1 MYDGSQGNAMT
12 EIALALAMGFFSL
25 MVLALVSMG
34 AGRAQEAS
42 AVAAILQ
49 PAANR
54 TTDRGTIEV
63 ESQDT
68 ILIYFNGGF
77 FDTELQGVDPQE
89 IDGTRRVILAFAPDV
104 ALAEAMTARSRVR
117 ADRLV
122 VSTLDEAWLRALADL
137 RPQEGSER

>member
-1 MYDGSQGNAMT
+1 M
-12 EIALALAMGFFSL
+12 
-25 MVLALVSMG
+25 
-34 AGRAQEAS
+34 
-42 AVAAILQ
+42 AAILQ
-49 PAANR
+49 PAATR